1 VTPRVAV
8 ATAAVFAAHDAIA
21 GAGAGDGGGAT
32 RTSSSHLADELRAG
46 LTARALVD
54 RAGVLA
60 VANDLIP
67 ATRTVVP
74 GLVGLRRSLGRLV
87 GRPVGQSGS
96 GPSLWVLYPSL
107 MEAEV
112 AAGHVRTALA
122 QGTLLAPGEGPPFVA
137 ATEILAHPDPDRSQ
151 A

>member
-1 VTPRVAV
+1 
-8 ATAAVFAAHDAIA
+8 
-21 GAGAGDGGGAT
+21 
-32 RTSSSHLADELRAG
+32 
-46 LTARALVD
+46 
-54 RAGVLA
+54 